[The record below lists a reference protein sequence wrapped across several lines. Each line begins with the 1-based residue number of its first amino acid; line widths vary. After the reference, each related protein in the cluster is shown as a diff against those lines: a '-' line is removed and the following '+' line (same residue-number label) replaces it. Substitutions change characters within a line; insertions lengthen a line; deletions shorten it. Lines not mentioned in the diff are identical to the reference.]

1 MEKKNN
7 IKNLLV
13 DEKSSLRKIISVI
26 NSNRFGACFVTSKSK
41 FKAVITDGDI
51 RRLILRNHKLNK
63 NICSF
68 VNRKKS
74 ITASYLSSNLD
85 ILKKLSDKIK
95 IIPIL
100 DAKKRILDFSTI
112 EKVKKINI
120 YETFLK
126 GNETNYVMNCL
137 RTNWIS
143 STGKYVTLF
152 EKKFSQLFKTK
163 YSLSLSSG
171 TSGLHLAMKTLN
183 IGIGDEVI
191 VPNVTFAATVNSII
205 NSGAKPVF
213 VDIEKTTY
221 NLNPNKILKKIT
233 KKTKAIICVH
243 LYGQPCEMDQISKIA
258 KKKRLYLVEDCA
270 EALGSKYN
278 GKFVS
283 YFGDISVFSF
293 FGNKTITTGEGGML
307 VTNKKDLFNKAKSLR
322 DHGMDEKKKYWHN
335 DVGFNYRMTNMQAAI
350 GLAQLENVNDI
361 IKRKIQI
368 ALKYEKEIDKLNPQ
382 IREKIILPY
391 KSKIFLNTFWLYN
404 IRIKDLNE
412 TKRDELIKRLRAS
425 GIECRNFFYP
435 FSRMKIYKK
444 YIKNENDLKISSEIS
459 DSGICL
465 PSFPGLKFGEIEF
478 IIKKLAIEINR
489 II

>member
-1 MEKKNN
+1 M
-7 IKNLLV
+7 
-13 DEKSSLRKIISVI
+13 
-26 NSNRFGACFVTSKSK
+26 
-41 FKAVITDGDI
+41 
-51 RRLILRNHKLNK
+51 LIE
-63 NICSF
+63 
-68 VNRKKS
+68 KKS

-258 KKKRLYLVEDCA
+258 KKRLYLVEDCA

-361 IKRKIQI
+361 IK
-368 ALKYEKEIDKLNPQ
+368 EK
-382 IREKIILPY
+382 
-391 KSKIFLNTFWLYN
+391 F
-404 IRIKDLNE
+404 
-412 TKRDELIKRLRAS
+412 RL
-425 GIECRNFFYP
+425 
-435 FSRMKIYKK
+435 
-444 YIKNENDLKISSEIS
+444 L
-459 DSGICL
+459 
-465 PSFPGLKFGEIEF
+465 
-478 IIKKLAIEINR
+478 
-489 II
+489 